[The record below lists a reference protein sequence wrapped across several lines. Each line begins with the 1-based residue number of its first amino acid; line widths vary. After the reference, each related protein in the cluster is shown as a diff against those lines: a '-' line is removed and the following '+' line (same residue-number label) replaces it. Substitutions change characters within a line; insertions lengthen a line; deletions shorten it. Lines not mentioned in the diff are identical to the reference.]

1 MQFELFIAILLPIIS
16 GIIVYVIKNEKLRNF
31 LVIMSTVLVMLSS
44 VLILH
49 HGNFALDMEELGSIP
64 WDRIIE
70 ILDLA
75 LGLYVLYI
83 SISIKNVTLILL
95 TVAQVIPL
103 FIFED
108 FMGANLEVSEIL
120 YADHLSLIMNII
132 ISFVGT
138 LIWIFAIGYMK
149 DDEQHKKIFPS
160 RQNRFFAIIL
170 IFIGAMN
177 ALVLS
182 NSLIWVY
189 FFWEV
194 TTLSSY
200 LLIGHDGTEEAKES
214 AVRALLLNSIGGVAF
229 VAAII
234 TSYYQIGTVDIQR
247 IIASKPEGL
256 ALLPIALLCLA
267 AFTKS
272 AQIPFHKWLLG
283 AMVAPTPVSALL
295 HSSTMVKAGVY
306 LIIRLAPSFYGTRM
320 AYVISIFG
328 GFTFVAAS
336 LMAIGQSNGKK
347 ILAYSTI
354 SNLGLIISAAC
365 IDNPTAVAA
374 AIMLMIFHAVSKAL
388 LFLCV
393 GTIEHGIGSRD
404 IEDMRGLINRMPFTA
419 TITVVGLVTMLL
431 PPFGVLLS
439 KWLVLETAAKNP
451 VLVFMIAIGSALTV
465 VYYTRWLGLL
475 LSRSSAREDI
485 KHEEISVYIKTPLI
499 TLSVAAVTI
508 SVLITF
514 ILNKLIVPAVTQ
526 YYSVLGL
533 IGMEGTIKGTYG
545 AFSLWPV
552 FLALILAFIGGYF
565 ALKSQS
571 GYAQP
576 YMPGETAKDYKVIK
590 INGKED
596 AIPEKPKIRNYY
608 FGDVLSENKLTPWL
622 KLIAIALIACTF
634 GVILL

>member
-1 MQFELFIAILLPIIS
+1 MQFELFIAIFLPIII
-16 GIIVYVIKNEKLRNF
+16 GIIVYMIKSEKLRNI
-31 LVIMSTVLVMLSS
+31 LVIACTALVMLSS
-44 VLILH
+44 VLIVH
-49 HGNFALDMEELGSIP
+49 HGNFSLEMGQLGSLP
-64 WDRIIE
+64 WNSIIE
-70 ILDLA
+70 VLDLA
-75 LGLYVLYI
+75 LGLFILYI
-83 SISIKNVTLILL
+83 SISLKNKNLILL
-95 TVAQVIPL
+95 SALQVLPM
-103 FIFED
+103 FIFEN
-108 FMGANLEVSEIL
+108 FTGANLEINKVI
-120 YADHLSLIMNII
+120 YADHLSIIMNII

-149 DDEQHKKIFPS
+149 DDEEHKKVYPS

-170 IFIGAMN
+170 VFIGAMN
-177 ALVLS
+177 ALVFS

-189 FFWEV
+189 FFWEI

-200 LLIGHDGTEEAKES
+200 LLIGHDGTEEAQES

-234 TSYYQIGTVDIQR
+234 IAYYQIGTVDIQK
-247 IIASKPEGL
+247 IISSKSSGL
-256 ALLPIALLCLA
+256 AMVAIGLLCLA

-306 LIIRLAPSFYGTRM
+306 FIIRLAPTFYGTRM
-320 AYVISIFG
+320 AFVISLYG

-365 IDNPTAVAA
+365 IDNTTAVAA

-419 TITVVGLVTMLL
+419 TITVIGLVTMLL

-439 KWLVLETAAKNP
+439 KWLVIETAAKNP
-451 VLVFMIAIGSALTV
+451 ILVFMIAIGSALTV

-475 LSRSSAREDI
+475 LSRSSDNETI
-485 KHEEISVYIKTPLI
+485 KYEKISGYIRLPLMI
-499 TLSVAAVTI
+499 LSVTAITI
-508 SVLITF
+508 STFITF
-514 ILNKLIVPAVTQ
+514 ILNRLIVPAVTQ
-526 YYSVLGL
+526 YYNWLGL
-533 IGMEGTIKGTYG
+533 VGMEGTIEETYG
-545 AFSLWPV
+545 SFSLWPV
-552 FLALILAFIGGYF
+552 FLALGIAFAGCYIS
-565 ALKSQS
+565 LKSQS
-571 GYAQP
+571 GFAHP
-576 YMPGETAKDYKVIK
+576 YMPGETSKSYKVIK
-590 INGKED
+590 VNGKENVLPD
-596 AIPEKPKIRNYY
+596 LKVRNYY
-608 FGDVLSENKLTPWL
+608 FGGLLSEERLTPWL
-622 KLIAIALIACTF
+622 KLIATALIICAF